1 MNQAERSRRA
11 LDLFDEAVELTSDA
25 RERFIEDN
33 TSEDEQLAVE
43 LRALIAAANF
53 EDGILETP
61 QPPVAVNLR
70 AALTKGLADRY
81 DIGREIGRG
90 GMAAVFLARERKHD
104 RDVVIK
110 VLDPFAMHSLG
121 TERFLRE
128 VRIAATLAHPH
139 IVPLIDSGEADGLL
153 YYVMPWME
161 GETLRDRLRRSRIN
175 AVEGL
180 KIIRDVAVA
189 LDFAHESDIVHRD
202 VKPENV
208 FLTPGHAYLL
218 DFGIAKL
225 LGDSAFNEI
234 TAPGYALGT
243 RRYMAP
249 EQAVAA
255 IGVDDRADIYAWGL
269 LAIEVLT
276 GESYSPGE
284 VCQHAPAALAR
295 ITGLQHPDIRTLLLE
310 CVSADVNRRPASMS
324 HIVARMAQVVP
335 LPEEPRKSLRGLAI
349 FGGAVLLGAAGV
361 AYAIVSSGSANDER
375 MTDPIAV
382 TVLRNETGDSTLS
395 VVGRFAG
402 DWVTDGLQRMGSVR
416 VVPWSESRSASDHAM
431 TTGAPLVATVR
442 DEVGAG
448 TVVTGTYYQLRDS
461 LHLQAQLANAR
472 SGKVLSTLPSIVF
485 PVSNPEQGIAELRDR
500 VMGAVAAARDERVA
514 TVPGVVH
521 SPPSFSAYRAFDL
534 GFDRFLA
541 QDYPEALKAFR
552 DSHTRDTTF
561 TAALLLG
568 ARAAWNASN
577 FAVAE
582 TLVTQARASSSN
594 LGAYQD
600 ASLRYLEALLQGDGA
615 KARAAIL
622 RASEIAPNSRAGFDH
637 AAALLNAGFARDA
650 RAQLLR
656 MDPDRGEMRGW
667 SPYWTQRAHA
677 ENLLDNHNA
686 ELLAAREM
694 SRRYPD
700 RRVALVLEA
709 RALAA
714 AGDTRRLDSALKV
727 WESLPADVYWSQ
739 GASMVVAAEELI
751 KRGRESI
758 GKKYAER
765 AVPWFSNRLVAKPD
779 DRAHRYWLGS
789 ALYTLSRYEEAR
801 PYFEALATEFPDRV
815 RYRGLAA
822 LTAAR
827 RGDTLAANKWMGESA
842 PRDYGEYLF
851 YKARLFAIAGDI
863 DRAIVT
869 MTAAR
874 DHGIEAFPW
883 VPAMG
888 YHDLQPITRDA
899 RGRALLTG
907 R

>member
-1 MNQAERSRRA
+1 MNDSERSRRA
-11 LDLFDEAVELTSDA
+11 LALFDEAVELSP
-25 RERFIEDN
+25 EMLGPFINEHAAG
-33 TSEDEQLAVE
+33 DEKLASE
-43 LRALIAAANF
+43 LRALVVAAHRA
-53 EDGILETP
+53 DGILEVATP
-61 QPPVAVNLR
+61 PAGINLR
-70 AALTKGLADRY
+70 SALTTALADRY

-90 GMAAVFLARERKHD
+90 GMAAVFLAREKKHD

-110 VLDPFAMHSLG
+110 ALDPFVMQQLG

-139 IVPLIDSGEADGLL
+139 IVSLIDSGEAAGLL

-161 GETLRDRLRRSRIN
+161 GQTLRDRLRRSRIG
-175 AVEGL
+175 VGEGL

-189 LDFAHESDIVHRD
+189 LEFAHESDVVHRD

-234 TAPGYALGT
+234 TAPGFALGT

-255 IGVDDRADIYAWGL
+255 TGVDDRADIYAWGL
-269 LAIEVLT
+269 LGIEVLT
-276 GESYSPGE
+276 GESYPPGE
-284 VCQHAPAALAR
+284 VCNSAPAALAHV
-295 ITGLQHPDIRTLLLE
+295 TGLPSDVQMLLLE
-310 CVSADVNRRPASMS
+310 CVSPDANRRPASMS
-324 HIVARMAQVVP
+324 HIVARLAPVVLVPAPVTRTRRP
-335 LPEEPRKSLRGLAI
+335 LFW
-349 FGGAVLLGAAGV
+349 FGGAAVAGAA
-361 AYAIVSSGSANDER
+361 AIAFAIFNAASANDGQ
-375 MTDPIAV
+375 MTEPIAV
-382 TVLRNETGDSTLS
+382 TVLLNETGDSTLS

-416 VVPWSESRSASDHAM
+416 VVPWSEARTASDHAM
-431 TTGAPLVATVR
+431 STGEPLVASVR

-448 TVVTGTYYQLRDS
+448 TVVTGTYYKLRDS
-461 LHLQAQLANAR
+461 LHLQAQLSNAR
-472 SGKVLSTLPSIVF
+472 SGRSLSTLPSIVF
-485 PVSNPEQGIAELRDR
+485 PISNPEQGIAELRDR
-500 VMGAVAAARDERVA
+500 VMGAVAAARDERVGSS
-514 TVPGVVH
+514 PGVAQ

-541 QDYPEALKAFR
+541 QDYDEALAAFR
-552 DSHTRDTTF
+552 QSHARDTTF
-561 TAALLLG
+561 AAALLLG
-568 ARAAWNASN
+568 ARAAWNTDE

-582 TLVTQARASSSN
+582 TLVTQARASGST
-594 LGAYQD
+594 LGTYQD
-600 ASLRYLEALLQGDGA
+600 ASLRYLEALLRGDGV

-622 RASEIAPNSRAGFDH
+622 RAADMAPNSRAGFDH
-637 AAALLNAGFARDA
+637 AAALLNAGYARDA
-650 RAQLLR
+650 RTQLMR

-694 SRRYPD
+694 AKRYPD

-727 WESLPADVYWSQ
+727 WESRPADVYWSQ
-739 GASMVVAAEELI
+739 GAAMVVAADELV
-751 KRGRESI
+751 KRGRASL
-758 GKKYAER
+758 GHQYAER
-765 AVPWFSNRLVAKPD
+765 AVPWFSNRLVSSPTN
-779 DRAHRYWLGS
+779 RAHRYWLGS
-789 ALYTLSRYEEAR
+789 ALYALGRYPEAR
-801 PYFEALATEFPDRV
+801 PYFEGLATEFPDRV

-822 LTAAR
+822 VTAAR
-827 RGDTLAANKWMGESA
+827 RGDTAAAVKWLGQSA
-842 PRDYGEYLF
+842 PRDYGEQLF
-851 YKARLFAIAGDI
+851 YQARLAAIAGDVE
-863 DRAIVT
+863 RAIVT
-869 MTAAR
+869 FTAAV

-883 VPAMG
+883 APAMG
-888 YHDLQPITRDA
+888 YHDLQIITRDA